1 MSPLKKNGKLSVFNW
16 QMGQRV
22 TGTTDHEEVDMEPT
36 SYKAEE
42 LFDWVTQGGED
53 FLLLDVRV
61 NEEFDRFK
69 VEGPF
74 LGDMVNVPY
83 VEFVEHEEESVAK
96 VPAAEKVRIVCAKE
110 GSARFVGEILV
121 NHGFK
126 DVRYLEGGIK
136 NWGNM
141 LAPKLVASDDGY
153 ELFQFIRPGKASCS
167 YGLVCQGEMVL
178 FDPSRNV
185 EFYQRFAEDN
195 GARIIKSFETHLQAD
210 YISGSK
216 QIAADS
222 GAHIFGH
229 ENDFKDAAFNYQKIV
244 DEHVYAFSTGGPGIK
259 ALHMPGHTP
268 GSTSYLIDNKYLIT
282 GDTVFILSIGR
293 PDLGGMAE
301 EWSKLLYRTLKT
313 KIADLKDEL
322 VILPGHYMDWQEANP
337 SQIFSDTLGNIKNKN
352 TDIYSLATEAEFID
366 FIKKNMRSQPEVY
379 AEIRKVNA
387 GLLEVDAEEQ
397 EIMDLG
403 KNECAASA
411 QKAS

>member
-1 MSPLKKNGKLSVFNW
+1 
-16 QMGQRV
+16 
-22 TGTTDHEEVDMEPT
+22 MELT
-36 SYKAEE
+36 SYKAED
-42 LFDWVTQGGED
+42 LFEWVTTAGNE

-61 NEEFDRFK
+61 NEKFDRFK
-69 VEGPF
+69 VEGLF
-74 LGDMVNVPY
+74 LPDMVNVPY

-96 VPAAEKVRIVCAKE
+96 VPAAEKVRIVCARE
-110 GSARFVGEILV
+110 GSARYVAEILV

-126 DVRYLEGGIK
+126 DVRFLEDGIK
-136 NWGNM
+136 TWGNM

-153 ELFQFIRPGKASCS
+153 KLFQFIRPGKASCS
-167 YGLVCQGEMVL
+167 YGLISNDEMVL

-185 EFYQRFAEDN
+185 DFYQSFAENN

-216 QIAADS
+216 QIAADR
-222 GAHIFGH
+222 GAHILGH
-229 ENDFKDAAFNYQKIV
+229 ENDFKDATFKYQKIV
-244 DEHVYAFSTGGPGIK
+244 DDQVYSFSKGGPEIK

-293 PDLGGMAE
+293 PDLGGKAE
-301 EWSKLLYRTLKT
+301 EWSKLLYHTLKT
-313 KIADLKDEL
+313 KIMELEDDL
-322 VILPGHYMDWQEANP
+322 VILPGHYMDWSEANP
-337 SQIFSDTLGNIKNKN
+337 SRVFSDTLGNIKNKN
-352 TDIYSLATEAEFID
+352 SDIYSISTETEFIG
-366 FIKKNMRSQPEVY
+366 FIKNNMRPQPEVY

-387 GLLEVDAEEQ
+387 GLLEVGAEEQ

>member
-1 MSPLKKNGKLSVFNW
+1 
-16 QMGQRV
+16 
-22 TGTTDHEEVDMEPT
+22 MELT
-36 SYKAEE
+36 SYKAED
-42 LFDWVTQGGED
+42 LFEWVTQAGEE

-61 NEEFDRFK
+61 NEQFDRFK

-74 LGDMVNVPY
+74 LSDMVNVPY

-110 GSARFVGEILV
+110 GSARYVGEILV

-136 NWGNM
+136 TWGNM
-141 LAPKLVASDDGY
+141 LAPKLVASDDAY
-153 ELFQFIRPGKASCS
+153 KLYQFIRPGKASCS
-167 YGLVCQGEMVL
+167 YGLIANDEMVL

-185 EFYQRFAEDN
+185 DFYRSFAENN
-195 GARIIKSFETHLQAD
+195 GARIVKSCETHLQAD
-210 YISGSK
+210 YISGSQ
-216 QIAADS
+216 QIAADC

-229 ENDFKDAAFNYQKIV
+229 ENDFKEATFKYQKII
-244 DEHVYAFSTGGPGIK
+244 DDQVYTFSKGGPEIK

-301 EWSKLLYRTLKT
+301 EWSKLLYHTLKT
-313 KIADLKDEL
+313 KILELRDDLI
-322 VILPGHYMDWQEANP
+322 ILPGHYMDWNESN
-337 SQIFSDTLGNIKNKN
+337 SFRIFSDTLGNIKNQN
-352 TDIYSLATEAEFID
+352 SDIYGISTETEFIE
-366 FIKKNMRSQPEVY
+366 FIKDNMRPQPEVY
-379 AEIRKVNA
+379 AEVRKVNA
-387 GLLEVDAEEQ
+387 GLLEVDPEEQ

>member
-1 MSPLKKNGKLSVFNW
+1 
-16 QMGQRV
+16 
-22 TGTTDHEEVDMEPT
+22 MELT
-36 SYKAEE
+36 SYKAED
-42 LFDWVTQGGED
+42 LFEWVTQAGEE

-61 NEEFDRFK
+61 NEQFDRFK

-74 LGDMVNVPY
+74 LSDMANVPY

-110 GSARFVGEILV
+110 GSARYVGEILV

-136 NWGNM
+136 TWGNM

-153 ELFQFIRPGKASCS
+153 KLFQFIRPGKASCS
-167 YGLVCQGEMVL
+167 YGLISNDEMVL

-185 EFYQRFAEDN
+185 DFYQSFAEKN
-195 GARIIKSFETHLQAD
+195 GATITRTYETHLQAD

-222 GAHIFGH
+222 GAHILGH
-229 ENDFKDAAFNYQKIV
+229 ENDFKDAAFKYQKIV
-244 DEHVYAFSTGGPGIK
+244 DDQVYAFSKGGPEIK

-268 GSTSYLIDNKYLIT
+268 GSTSYLIDNKYLIS

-293 PDLGGMAE
+293 PDLGGKAE
-301 EWSKLLYRTLKT
+301 EWSKLLYHTLKT
-313 KIADLKDEL
+313 KIAELEDDLL
-322 VILPGHYMDWQEANP
+322 ILPGHYMDWSEADP

-352 TDIYSLATEAEFID
+352 SDIYSISTETEFIE
-366 FIKKNMRSQPEVY
+366 FIKDNMRLQPEVY
-379 AEIRKVNA
+379 VEIRKVNA
-387 GLLEVDAEEQ
+387 GLLEVDAEKQ